1 MTHMNKSR
9 LQFPEEVNEVA
20 MGVFVLYQLCTAL
33 LNVSFLT
40 HAITYLDDNVKLK
53 VSIGYICK

>member
-1 MTHMNKSR
+1 
-9 LQFPEEVNEVA
+9 
-20 MGVFVLYQLCTAL
+20 MGVFILYQMLTAL

-53 VSIGYICK
+53 VSIGYIGWCFLSLVGLVGK